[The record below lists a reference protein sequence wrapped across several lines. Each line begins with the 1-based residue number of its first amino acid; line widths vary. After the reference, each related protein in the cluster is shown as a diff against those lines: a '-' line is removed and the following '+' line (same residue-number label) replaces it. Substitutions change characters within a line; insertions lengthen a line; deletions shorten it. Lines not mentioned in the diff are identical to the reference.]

1 MSPDDHPVP
10 RRGLRARLRYW
21 FDSGLSR
28 GPAVVIGWLVLLTL
42 AVIVVAATIDNLF
55 SFVGVDDREEGL
67 GFVESMWQSLLRVID
82 PGTFAEDSEWSS
94 RFLGLTVTVIG
105 IFLAGSLIG
114 LIANLVDQKVANL
127 RKGRS
132 TVIESGH
139 TLILGWSERVPV
151 IVRELV
157 LANESRQRTA
167 VVVLADADETE
178 MEDRLREE
186 IADDRSTR
194 IVCRSGNPNLPA
206 DLEMVNLGAARSI
219 IVTGESDASVVKT
232 LLAVRTID
240 PEFSNAHVVAEVN
253 SEDASESI
261 RALFGPRVLTVDSD
275 LVVSELTAQACR
287 QRGLAAVFRELLSF
301 DGNEIYFAA
310 FPQLAGHTYAEAQ
323 LSFEECS
330 VIGLLHADGLVELNP
345 SPRTVLGADDEV
357 VAVALDDSTFAF
369 SGLPASEST
378 SDDPVPDHDAALIG
392 AGRVMVIG
400 WSEIGPRV
408 VRELDDFVRPGTVVE
423 IVADAKLVDPATI
436 DVGAELVNASV
447 DVHPA
452 APSGPEK
459 VAAIALDEHV
469 SEVIVIGYR
478 HHLDVER
485 ADARTL
491 LTLMAFDKVAR
502 ERGLDGFRVVAEV
515 LDHRNAPLALA
526 TGVDDFVVSDELA
539 SLLIGQLS
547 ERHEMS
553 QVFDDLFRQE
563 GNIIEFRPVSAYGV
577 DRVGTYAD
585 AVRLASRS
593 AHSVFGYQ
601 RASEADATLN
611 PPKSTV
617 LDLGAD
623 DLLLV
628 VRRTA

>member
-1 MSPDDHPVP
+1 MDGHEHHVP
-10 RRGLRARLRYW
+10 KRGLWARIRYW

-28 GPAVVIGWLVLLTL
+28 GPGVVIGWLVLLTL
-42 AVIVVAATIDNLF
+42 VVIVVAAAIDNLVG
-55 SFVGVDDREEGL
+55 FVGVDDREEGL

-94 RFLGLTVTVIG
+94 RFLGLTVTLIG

-114 LIANLVDQKVANL
+114 LIASLVDQKVTNL

-157 LANESRQRTA
+157 LANESRRRTA
-167 VVVLADADETE
+167 VVVLADHDKTD

-186 IADDRSTR
+186 IEDDRATR
-194 IVCRSGNPNLPA
+194 IVCRSGNTNLPA
-206 DLEMVNLGAARSI
+206 DLEIVNVGAARSI

-240 PEFSNAHVVAEVN
+240 PEFRNAHVVAEVN

-275 LVVSELTAQACR
+275 LVVAELTAQACR

-301 DGNEIYFAA
+301 DRNEIYFAP
-310 FPQLAGHTYAEAQ
+310 FDQLTGRTYAEAQ
-323 LSFEECS
+323 LAFEGCS
-330 VIGLLHADGLVELNP
+330 VIGLLPADGRVQLNP
-345 SPRTVLGADDEV
+345 PGDTSIGAGDEL
-357 VAVALDDSTFAF
+357 VAVALDDSTFTF
-369 SGLPASEST
+369 TGLPG
-378 SDDPVPDHDAALIG
+378 SDADSGGATPDHDPALIG
-392 AGRVMVIG
+392 AGRVMVVG

-408 VRELDDFVRPGTVVE
+408 VRELDDFVHPGTVIEV
-423 IVADAKLVDPATI
+423 VADPKLVDPTTI
-436 DVGAELVNASV
+436 GAAGELVNATL

-459 VAAIALDEHV
+459 VAAMALDEHV

-478 HHLDVER
+478 HHLDPER

-515 LDHRNAPLALA
+515 LDHRNAELALA

-577 DRVGTYAD
+577 DRIGSYAD
-585 AVRLASRS
+585 AVRLGSRS
-593 AHSVFGYQ
+593 GHSVFGYQ
-601 RASEADATLN
+601 RADEADCTLN
-611 PPKSTV
+611 PAKSTG
-617 LDLGAD
+617 LDLGPD

>member
-1 MSPDDHPVP
+1 VGIDEHHVP
-10 RRGLRARLRYW
+10 RRGVWARIRYW

-28 GPAVVIGWLVLLTL
+28 GPGVVIGWLVLLTL
-42 AVIVVAATIDNLF
+42 VVIVVAASVDNLF
-55 SFVGVDDREEGL
+55 GFVGVDDREEGL

-94 RFLGLTVTVIG
+94 RFLGLTVTLIG

-114 LIANLVDQKVANL
+114 LIASLVDQQVTNL

-157 LANESRQRTA
+157 LANESRRRTA
-167 VVVLADADETE
+167 VVVLADHDKTE

-186 IADDRSTR
+186 IDDDRSTR
-194 IVCRSGNPNLPA
+194 IVCRSGNTNLPA
-206 DLEMVNLGAARSI
+206 DLEIVNVGAARSI
-219 IVTGESDASVVKT
+219 IVTGESDASVIKT

-240 PEFSNAHVVAEVN
+240 PEFRNAHVVAEVN

-275 LVVSELTAQACR
+275 LVVAELTAQACR

-301 DGNEIYFAA
+301 HRNEIYFAP
-310 FPQLAGHTYAEAQ
+310 FDQLTGRTYAEAQ
-323 LSFEECS
+323 LAFEGCS
-330 VIGLLHADGLVELNP
+330 VIGLLHADGRVELNP
-345 SPRTVLGADDEV
+345 PGATVIGAGDEL
-357 VAVALDDSTFAF
+357 VAVALDDSTFTF
-369 SGLPASEST
+369 TGLADQRVDRE
-378 SDDPVPDHDAALIG
+378 PVPDHDPALIG
-392 AGRVMVIG
+392 AGRVMVVG

-408 VRELDDFVRPGTVVE
+408 VRELDDFVRPGTVIEV
-423 IVADAKLVDPATI
+423 VADPKLVDPSEITAS
-436 DVGAELVNASV
+436 GELVNASL

-459 VAAIALDEHV
+459 VAAMALDEHV

-478 HHLDVER
+478 HHLDLER

-502 ERGLDGFRVVAEV
+502 ERGLAGFRVVAEV
-515 LDHRNAPLALA
+515 LDHRNAELALA

-577 DRVGTYAD
+577 DRVGTYQD
-585 AVRLASRS
+585 AVRLGGRTG
-593 AHSVFGYQ
+593 HSVFGYQ
-601 RASEADATLN
+601 RADETDCTLN
-611 PPKSTV
+611 PTKSTT
-617 LDLGAD
+617 LDLGPD